1 MGWAPRLPV
10 PAGLFGPC
18 PCRAM
23 GQAGGPNTA
32 LGPCRAGTGT
42 GACVPCRPMGRAKCP
57 GCGRA
62 GGPWAGWK
70 YIFTTIRTWPNSTQN
85 TSLMGEDCPHLYV
98 VPPTINFRCE
108 TNSTI
113 SPVTHRTQLFYHMT
127 TYAHNLEGYYR
138 LILQFSCHRDFRDL
152 TETST
157 GSPVNV

>member
-1 MGWAPRLPV
+1 MACARAVPWAR
-10 PAGLFGPC
+10 PAAQTRHWARAVLARARGP
-18 PCRAM
+18 A
-23 GQAGGPNTA
+23 
-32 LGPCRAGTGT
+32 CRAGPW
-42 GACVPCRPMGRAKCP
+42 AVPNVQAA
-57 GCGRA
+57 GRA

-70 YIFTTIRTWPNSTQN
+70 YIFTTIRTWPNSTQK